1 MNAFYQVTFNETQQE
16 ASDGRF
22 GSYSHA
28 AHNF

>member
-1 MNAFYQVTFNETQQE
+1 MYIAVHFLFIETLQE